1 MSARVCR
8 TPRFAGHCLE
18 QDGRLGPRYLAWVPG
33 PKRTGQVWA
42 VGVRDDEV
50 VAVRY
55 SDLRVPTR
63 PGDVNALV
71 EWRLLRGYLQDRTFG
86 LETFEYV
93 VDAQF

>member
-42 VGVRDDEV
+42 VGVRDHEV

-55 SDLRVPTR
+55 SGLRVPQSR
-63 PGDVNALV
+63 NGVNALV
-71 EWRLLRGYLQDRTFG
+71 GWRLLRGYLQDRAFG
-86 LETFEYV
+86 VETFEYV
-93 VDAQF
+93 VDAKF